1 MNRSASL
8 LLTALSVLVA
18 PLAGQ
23 ADLQARQD
31 AVKEFRRYFKK
42 AKEEA
47 LMVEAIMTLEGN
59 ECAAAAET
67 LCGLLT
73 HKVAAV
79 QETSLAVLGG
89 YREQETFQGRIDG
102 LADEKD
108 VRRAAVTIKVL
119 GLAKLRAAVPAI
131 AAYVADARRLD
142 GGVKYEAARAL
153 ASIGDAGDGAM
164 LKQFLEDAEPQV
176 RMAACDAVAA
186 LKVAALKAEVTAR
199 LGDEAWQVQTAAI
212 EAVAALRPQA
222 AVQPLIGLMR
232 ESGRLRTECADALFR
247 ITALDFGVDPD
258 KWQQQWDKLMA
269 IDGWR
274 IPTDEEL
281 AQKFASRKKYDA
293 FYGKKEETNAFAGIP
308 TTSTNVL
315 FVIDVSGSMDDLV
328 VEVDKFRGYKD
339 RKRFTIVQTELLN
352 TIDSLSAG
360 TNFNIVAFASE
371 LHPWKK
377 RLVPANV
384 VNRDAAR
391 RFVERL
397 KPIGGTEAQELARS
411 GLGGS
416 ANLGAGKT
424 NTLAALLFGFGI
436 DPDKPKKKAAV
447 TGYDKSAIKRPL
459 DTIYFLSDGRPSIGA
474 LIEPMEIVQEVNKQ
488 NELFRIVIHA
498 IAIGDFSKDF
508 LAQLAR
514 DNGGVFVDL
523 GR

>member
-1 MNRSASL
+1 MHRLVTL
-8 LLTALSVLVA
+8 LLTLCCAC

-23 ADLQARQD
+23 EDLEARED

-42 AKEEA
+42 AKEQA
-47 LMVEAIMTLEGN
+47 LMVEAIMTLQGN
-59 ECAAAAET
+59 ECAAAAEA
-67 LCGLLT
+67 LFKLLN
-73 HKVAAV
+73 HKEPSV
-79 QETSLAVLGG
+79 QQTALNVLGG
-89 YREQETFQGRIDG
+89 YREQETFQEWIDG
-102 LADEKD
+102 LEQEKD
-108 VRRAAVTIKVL
+108 AKRAALTIKVL
-119 GLAKLRAAVPAI
+119 GGAKLRAAVPAI
-131 AAYVADARRLD
+131 EAYVANARRLG
-142 GGVKYEAARAL
+142 GGVKYEAARAV
-153 ASIGDAGDGAM
+153 ASIGVPGEGAM
-164 LKQFLEDAEPQV
+164 LAGFLDAPEAQV
-176 RMAACDAVAA
+176 RMAACDAVAK
-186 LKVAALKAEVTAR
+186 LRVSGLAEAVTER
-199 LGDEAWQVQTAAI
+199 LGDEAWQVQSAAI
-212 EAVAALRPQA
+212 EAAATLRPQA
-222 AVQPLIGLMR
+222 AVQPLIDLMR

-247 ITALDFGVDPD
+247 ITALDFGVDPE
-258 KWQQQWDKLMA
+258 KWQQQWTKLMS
-269 IDGWR
+269 IEGWR

-281 AQKFASRKKYDA
+281 AKKAATRKKYDA

-339 RKRFTIVQTELLN
+339 RRRFTIVQTELLN
-352 TIDSLSAG
+352 TIESLSAN

-397 KPIGGTEAQELARS
+397 KPIGGTEAQELAQV

-416 ANLGAGKT
+416 ANLSAGKT
-424 NTLAALLFGFGI
+424 NTLAALLYGFGI
-436 DPDKPKKKAAV
+436 DPDKPKKKGPV
-447 TGYDKSAIKRPL
+447 TGYDKNSVKRPL

-474 LIEPMEIVQEVNKQ
+474 LIEPLEIVDEVTQQ

-508 LAQLAR
+508 LEHLAR